1 MAKTQNIIN
10 KGIHCKIRVY
20 GNGLIEGNNYTA
32 CLYYNP
38 RKTDFRATATADAIL
53 VTTEKDGVT
62 TEVATCVFDFTP
74 EQTAQLKTG
83 NVIFEVYDTTSQQQM
98 KYDDAFATVRST
110 SINA

>member
-1 MAKTQNIIN
+1 MAKNIIN

-20 GNGLIEGNNYTA
+20 GNGLIVGNNYTA
-32 CLYYNP
+32 CLYYNA
-38 RKTDFRATATADAIL
+38 KKEDCRATVTADAAETK
-53 VTTEKDGVT
+53 VVQDGVT
-62 TEVATCVFDFTP
+62 TTATTCVFDFTP